1 MAQGLRYLSVRFA
14 MTRRDE
20 RRRGIAPDH
29 HSTPE
34 DTDMD
39 ERHSSTADRTWSST
53 QPGERSMTDQAREVV
68 QSARE
73 GFEQA
78 SGYVNDTMQKT
89 QQAVNRYRDG
99 GVDQMKQDVVDY
111 TRQQPMTALMI
122 ATGAG
127 LLLGMLMAVGR
138 K

>member
-1 MAQGLRYLSVRFA
+1 
-14 MTRRDE
+14 
-20 RRRGIAPDH
+20 
-29 HSTPE
+29 
-34 DTDMD
+34 MD
-39 ERHSSTADRTWSST
+39 ERHAKTADQTWSST
-53 QPGERSMTDQAREVV
+53 PQSSMADQARGVV

-73 GFEQA
+73 GLGQA
-78 SGYVNDTMQKT
+78 GEYLNDTVQKT
-89 QQAVNRYRDG
+89 QQAVSRYRDG
-99 GVDQMKQDVVDY
+99 GVDQVKQDVVDY

>member
-1 MAQGLRYLSVRFA
+1 
-14 MTRRDE
+14 
-20 RRRGIAPDH
+20 
-29 HSTPE
+29 
-34 DTDMD
+34 MD
-39 ERHSSTADRTWSST
+39 ERHTNTTDRTWSST
-53 QPGERSMTDQAREVV
+53 QLGGDRSMGEQAKEVV
-68 QSARE
+68 QSARA
-73 GFEQA
+73 GLEQA
-78 SGYVNDTMQKT
+78 GEYLNDTVQKT
-89 QQAVNRYRDG
+89 QQAVSRYRDG

>member
-1 MAQGLRYLSVRFA
+1 
-14 MTRRDE
+14 
-20 RRRGIAPDH
+20 
-29 HSTPE
+29 
-34 DTDMD
+34 MD
-39 ERHSSTADRTWSST
+39 EKYSSTADRTWSST
-53 QPGERSMTDQAREVV
+53 QQGERSVADQARGVV

-73 GFEQA
+73 GLGQA
-78 SGYVNDTMQKT
+78 GEYLNDTVQKT

-99 GVDQMKQDVVDY
+99 GVDQMKQDVVEY